1 MNDQEA
7 LFTYRWHQAEETLA
21 EARKMVA
28 GGFSGRT
35 IVNRAYY
42 ALFYA
47 LLALYL
53 KLGVEVHTSK
63 HTGIISLFDKVC
75 VQSGK
80 IPKNYS
86 AILHDVFDA
95 RLESDYKELSDITPQ
110 AAAVHVEKAAEF
122 MAEIKKWL

>member
-7 LFTYRWHQAEETLA
+7 LFTYRWNQAEETLA
-21 EARKMVA
+21 EARKMLE

-53 KLGVEVHTSK
+53 KLGIEINTSK

-80 IPKNYS
+80 VPKKYS

-95 RLESDYKELSDITPQ
+95 RLESDYKELSNITLQ
-110 AAAVHVEKAAEF
+110 AAALHVDKAAEF
-122 MAEIKKWL
+122 MTEIKKWF